1 MRRLGL
7 ERCST
12 VGMEG
17 RGAWGDGECGTPG
30 TMVEV
35 NAASSSQ
42 AHCSQSEDGRESCT
56 GCLLGAPSLALRLQP
71 RCRRVVC
78 GPLLPVPQLRGCHFR
93 SGLCSLSELL
103 NPEKEPKVTTF
114 AFHSGLRFRC

>member
-1 MRRLGL
+1 MQGRRQLLSGLVAEGAEGAVRRLGL

-17 RGAWGDGECGTPG
+17 CGAWGDGECGTPG

-35 NAASSSQ
+35 SAASSSQ

-71 RCRRVVC
+71 RC
-78 GPLLPVPQLRGCHFR
+78 PRGWSVGLCFR
-93 SGLCSLSELL
+93 SPS
-103 NPEKEPKVTTF
+103 
-114 AFHSGLRFRC
+114 SGVATSGVDSARCQSS